1 MLMLIITLLITIL
14 FRLLISILILNMLL
28 FSVTNQKGGRTM
40 AAKIITFGI
49 SKGGCSKST
58 TSGITARLLSEEKRV
73 LCIDMD
79 GQGNLTSF
87 LTGEYDICSV
97 FENRTVL
104 EAIIEGN
111 AKPYILRLTENLH
124 LIPSNDFLATL
135 PRIMFQEKKGLDA
148 LSKVLEPVLDSYD
161 YIIIDTP
168 PNLGE
173 QTVLSLSTYSPAG
186 SYAVIM
192 FDGSMFCYYAI
203 QKFIDIVE
211 EAKRRHNP
219 KLEVAGILFAII
231 DARAKENDSMVEL
244 IDEDYEGKRFSTI
257 IRRKAATRRL
267 PINGFEENKE
277 LNSALEFYIPFV
289 KELEERVK

>member
-1 MLMLIITLLITIL
+1 MG
-14 FRLLISILILNMLL
+14 S
-28 FSVTNQKGGRTM
+28 

-58 TSGITARLLSEEKRV
+58 TSGITAKLLSANKKV

-87 LTGEYDICSV
+87 LTGEYDICNV
-97 FENRTVL
+97 FENKTVL
-104 EAIIEGN
+104 EVIKEEN
-111 AKPYILRLTENLH
+111 AKPYIVNLTENLD

-135 PRIMFQEKKGLDA
+135 PRVMYQEKKGLNVLTKA
-148 LSKVLEPVLDSYD
+148 LEPVINDYD

-203 QKFIDIVE
+203 PKFMDIIR
-211 EAKRRHNP
+211 EARNRHNN
-219 KLEVAGILFAII
+219 KLELAGILFAII
-231 DARAKENDSMVEL
+231 DGRAKENNAMTEI
-244 IDEDYEGKRFSTI
+244 IDEEYPGIRFNNI

-267 PINGFEENKE
+267 PINGFEDNKE
-277 LNSALEFYIPFV
+277 LSSALEYYIPFV
-289 KELEERVK
+289 KELEERVQ